1 MEIRKLL
8 LPIDVNK
15 CRPAVFDVVNR
26 FARESQVTAILLHVV
41 TLNVIA
47 AENRVYEEL
56 SAEAVSYLEKLSL
69 QYINP
74 VVSTIRRIRIGKAPE
89 EILSQA
95 DSDRPDLILMTA
107 DRKSLQNSPVLRR
120 LRLSPA
126 SRSRTV
132 SAVLKRAP
140 CDVLVL
146 PTTGDFD
153 CKKVWGRPSDGSP
166 RVISDVPSGRASYLP
181 AR

>member
-1 MEIRKLL
+1 METRKLL
-8 LPIDVNK
+8 LPIDINK

-26 FARESQVTAILLHVV
+26 FVRESQVTAILLHVV
-41 TLNVIA
+41 ALNVIA

-56 SAEAVSYLEKLSL
+56 SADAGWYLEKLSL

-74 VVSTIRRIRIGKAPE
+74 AVSTIRRIRIGKAPE

-95 DSDRPDLILMTA
+95 GSDRPDMILMTA
-107 DRKSLQNSPVLRR
+107 DRKSLRNSSLLRR
-120 LRLSPA
+120 LRLSTA
-126 SRSRTV
+126 SLSRTV

-153 CKKVWGRPSDGSP
+153 CEKVWGRPSNGAP
-166 RVISDVPSGRASYLP
+166 RVIPDVPAGRVSYLP